1 MAALIGRTQLWYGV
15 SAWCG
20 FDLTSNFLITQMLQK
35 SETPRSPLL
44 CNIWT
49 SEWAKRML
57 SEMYLSTGELF
68 RRSFRAFVREVLTVT
83 ARYEVEVSE

>member
-1 MAALIGRTQLWYGV
+1 MAALIGRTELWYGV
-15 SAWCG
+15 GAWCG
-20 FDLTSNFLITQMLQK
+20 FYLTSNCLITQMLQK
-35 SETPRSPLL
+35 PQTQRSPLW
-44 CNIWT
+44 CSIWT
-49 SEWAKRML
+49 KEWAKRML